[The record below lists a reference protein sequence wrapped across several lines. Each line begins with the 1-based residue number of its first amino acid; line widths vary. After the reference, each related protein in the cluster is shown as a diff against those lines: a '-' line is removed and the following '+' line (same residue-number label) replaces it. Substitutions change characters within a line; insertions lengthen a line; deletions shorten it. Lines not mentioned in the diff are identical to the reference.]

1 MDSPTVMPCKLHTVQ
16 PPEHSDAAVELIEN
30 KYEQLPCQPV
40 SNDFY
45 TQYKLSHGGKGSWNK
60 VFIHVRLQLQKQK
73 HQLDQSIHKKERICV
88 NVPLSS

>member
-1 MDSPTVMPCKLHTVQ
+1 MHL
-16 PPEHSDAAVELIEN
+16 EN
-30 KYEQLPCQPV
+30 NQKQLPCQPV

-60 VFIHVRLQLQKQK
+60 VFIHIGLQLQKQK
-73 HQLDQSIHKKERICV
+73 KKKLDQGVYKKENIYV